1 MPKISKKKSCKLT
14 PKEIYDKL
22 KDEFGDPPWW
32 PGDSYIVMVQSILV
46 QNTTWSS
53 VEKITTSLK
62 KMTPRDVLKMKIEKL
77 EDLIRPCGFCKR
89 KAKTIKYLT
98 EWYGKYK
105 YNVESVM
112 KIGKTELRKELLAI
126 KGIGPETADVILV
139 YVFHKPSFVID
150 AYTRRLLERL
160 GFSFKDDSEIRSF
173 FEKGIEKDYKIYG
186 WYHWLILRQGIEY
199 CKKKPSCE
207 NCPFYDICKRKI

>member
-53 VEKITTSLK
+53 VEKITT
-62 KMTPRDVLKMKIEKL
+62 
-77 EDLIRPCGFCKR
+77 

-173 FEKGIEKDYKIYG
+173 FEK
-186 WYHWLILRQGIEY
+186 
-199 CKKKPSCE
+199 
-207 NCPFYDICKRKI
+207 